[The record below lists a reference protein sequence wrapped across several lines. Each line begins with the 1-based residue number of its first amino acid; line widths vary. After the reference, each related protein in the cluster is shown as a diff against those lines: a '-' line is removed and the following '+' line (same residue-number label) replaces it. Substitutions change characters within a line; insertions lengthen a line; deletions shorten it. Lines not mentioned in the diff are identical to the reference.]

1 MTSNDWRPFGNLR
14 PARLVKA
21 RVQAHY
27 AVQWLA
33 RAARA
38 FVAAKADDSHTSL
51 GWDDALGGFATYAL
65 KADTRLGLRIADLTL
80 VLLDGNSHSSDF
92 SLNGRTDAHARRWL
106 GAQLSA
112 RGMETA
118 ALDAPAPYEI
128 PADPI
133 MDGSPY
139 RVDEEAGA
147 LAELSTWFNN
157 AHCSLESVRREIVDR
172 KLAASA
178 VRCWPHHF
186 DVATLTSL
194 DEPGGEHGRS
204 VNAGFSPGD
213 HYYEEPYFYVSPYPY
228 PDAAALP
235 RLPAPGHWHTHEFT
249 AAIAPA
255 SRIVAARIP
264 QRDADTFLH
273 AAVEACIKILAED

>member
-1 MTSNDWRPFGNLR
+1 MASQDWRPFGDLR

-21 RVQAHY
+21 RLTAHY

-38 FVAAKADDSHTSL
+38 YVAAKPDDSHTSL
-51 GWDDALGGFATYAL
+51 GWDEALGGLATHTL
-65 KADTRLGLRIADLTL
+65 KTDTRLGLRIADLTL
-80 VLLDGNSHSSDF
+80 VLLDGEKHSSNF
-92 SLNGRTDAHARRWL
+92 PLNGRTDFHARQWL
-106 GAQLSA
+106 RAQLTA
-112 RGMETA
+112 RGMDA
-118 ALDAPAPYEI
+118 GALDAPAPYEI

-133 MDGSPY
+133 KDGSPY
-139 RVDEEAGA
+139 PVGEEANA
-147 LAELSTWFNN
+147 LAELSTWFGN
-157 AHCSLESVRREIVDR
+157 AHRSLELTRRDIVDR
-172 KLAASA
+172 KLTASP

-194 DEPGGEHGRS
+194 DEAGGEHGRS

-255 SRIVAARIP
+255 SRIVAAQNP
-264 QRDADTFLH
+264 QRDVETFLH
-273 AAVEACIKILAED
+273 AAIETCIRVLVQG